1 MFLGKSL
8 MLCVINPSSAC
19 TEWNLRVQFLLSLL
33 SPPALVILVE
43 DALALLHLQ
52 VQVVKDA
59 GQVHQ
64 AVVCKCAHHYIS
76 CGPESTQGC
85 MNEWADGGGRQRLN

>member
-1 MFLGKSL
+1 
-8 MLCVINPSSAC
+8 MLRAPSG
-19 TEWNLRVQFLLSLL
+19 SLL

-64 AVVCKCAHHYIS
+64 AVVCKCAQNYIYTLQLS
-76 CGPESTQGC
+76 
-85 MNEWADGGGRQRLN
+85 